1 MLIVSVISVFILVA
15 ILTGSLLYM
24 FINRKSVVQQRLEK
38 LMTNDGG
45 YELRKTSLI
54 QEETPF
60 ESFLSRLG
68 KKLPTSSANKHT
80 YARSLVAAGFRRES
94 VAIFLG
100 SKIVLTVLLPG
111 VFILFY
117 SLPKGLILD
126 PEMLLFELAL
136 AILGF
141 LLPSVWLQRVA
152 KNRATEIFHTLPD
165 VLDLL
170 TVCVEAGVSID
181 AALVKACENPQF
193 AGNPLTEELRIVSR
207 ECRAGKIRAEA
218 LRDMAER
225 TMVDDVGAF
234 VSMMIQTERFGT
246 SLAQSLRVHSEA
258 LRTKRRQIA
267 EESAA
272 KTSIKMLFPLV
283 FFVFPALMVVLIGP
297 AFILLKDAFK

>member
-1 MLIVSVISVFILVA
+1 MLIVSVISVFVFVA

-38 LMTNDGG
+38 LMTSNGSF
-45 YELRKTSLI
+45 ELRKAALI
-54 QEETPF
+54 QEDTPL

-68 KKLPTSSANKHT
+68 KKLPTSSANSHT
-80 YARSLVAAGFRRES
+80 YARTLVAAGFRKES

-100 SKIVLTVLLPG
+100 SKIVLAVVLPAL
-111 VFILFY
+111 FILLY
-117 SLPKGLILD
+117 ALPRGVVLK
-126 PEMLLFELAL
+126 PEIIIYELAL

-181 AALVKACENPQF
+181 AALVKTCENPQF
-193 AGNPLTEELRIVSR
+193 AGNPLTDELKVVSR
-207 ECRAGKIRAEA
+207 ECRAGKLRAEA

-225 TMVDDVGAF
+225 TMVDDVSAF

-246 SLAQSLRVHSEA
+246 SLAQSLRVHSDA

-283 FFVFPALMVVLIGP
+283 FFVFPALMVVLLGP
-297 AFILLKDAFK
+297 ALIMLKDLFK